1 MYVCMY
7 DCYHDEFRYLNV
19 FHHIVIGYVEDKH
32 LPSLSNEYA
41 LLRCS
46 CFRNECMCV
55 CMIVTM
61 MSFDTLMFSIT

>member
-1 MYVCMY
+1 MY

-41 LLRCS
+41 PCDVVFFIFCLIFFVDNFV
-46 CFRNECMCV
+46 CF
-55 CMIVTM
+55 
-61 MSFDTLMFSIT
+61 SPFL